1 MTTSSHF
8 VSAMPAGYY
17 GWLFPFRVADALPRW
32 RPFASK
38 QRKTLFITFLDETA
52 LLPPKKMVHV
62 SFTSLLDALHS
73 KLSLRFLNT
82 AYMQLNSVYVSLRE
96 RVAGSTPARAVTGSK

>member
-1 MTTSSHF
+1 MTMSCHF

-32 RPFASK
+32 HPFAGK
-38 QRKTLFITFLDETA
+38 HCKTLFISFLEEMA
-52 LLPPKKMVHV
+52 LA
-62 SFTSLLDALHS
+62 SQENCSGFFTNLLDAPHS

-82 AYMQLNSVYVSLRE
+82 ANSQLSSVHVCLGE
-96 RVAGSTPARAVTGSK
+96 RVAGSTPARAVTGNE